1 MIENTQIRPYLLL
14 VPKHLIAKEISRSSQ
29 STANGVRHTQK
40 INSYTKNL
48 TKKAWFVTQS
58 NIFYLKKMV

>member
-1 MIENTQIRPYLLL
+1 M
-14 VPKHLIAKEISRSSQ
+14 
-29 STANGVRHTQK
+29 ANGVCHTEK

-58 NIFYLKKMV
+58 NIFYFEKVV